1 MNLEMQYKHLNEN
14 LLKIIII
21 QMNIILDISQFN
33 SNDIYYQEPV
43 KNTIMNN
50 SKFIRIIYSNSL
62 FMMNGIYIRFN
73 LNIIHVEKSFNKYKL
88 FFDKQLNNNEI
99 ISISKIEQDLLKKIN
114 IIDKTP
120 IYRISEQLANGN
132 IKMFIDSD
140 NTFVTNKLFINE
152 LHLKISGIWENDTE
166 YGVTYRFY

>member
-1 MNLEMQYKHLNEN
+1 
-14 LLKIIII
+14 
-21 QMNIILDISQFN
+21 
-33 SNDIYYQEPV
+33 
-43 KNTIMNN
+43 
-50 SKFIRIIYSNSL
+50 
-62 FMMNGIYIRFN
+62 
-73 LNIIHVEKSFNKYKL
+73 
-88 FFDKQLNNNEI
+88 
-99 ISISKIEQDLLKKIN
+99 LKKIN